1 MNINF
6 LICIILLLSCNNTSV
21 QKIAIEKT
29 RVNHPNDTLCTTD
42 LKRFKLK
49 KAVLL
54 KACQIVCN
62 DSLSKARQLQFS
74 RSELPKEFNFDDNHL
89 PLFYVRNGDTIDL
102 KILFLTQT
110 KDTTLPDL
118 VQIMGDT
125 LFVREKTLPS
135 NGKIGEFE
143 FEEFHYKFLLKGDFN
158 PIIMHKN

>member
-1 MNINF
+1 M
-6 LICIILLLSCNNTSV
+6 
-21 QKIAIEKT
+21 
-29 RVNHPNDTLCTTD
+29 
-42 LKRFKLK
+42 
-49 KAVLL
+49 
-54 KACQIVCN
+54 
-62 DSLSKARQLQFS
+62 
-74 RSELPKEFNFDDNHL
+74 
-89 PLFYVRNGDTIDL
+89 RNGDTIDL